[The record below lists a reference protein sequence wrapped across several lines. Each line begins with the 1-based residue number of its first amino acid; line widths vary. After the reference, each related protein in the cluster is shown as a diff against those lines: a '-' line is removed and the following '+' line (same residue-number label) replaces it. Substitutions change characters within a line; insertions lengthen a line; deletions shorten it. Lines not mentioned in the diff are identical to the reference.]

1 MLLYIGISKNPFMSQ
16 INEPINPITRATYI
30 LVSEELQAHSNLLLV
45 IKSNLVIYLNLVLFE
60 VNSWFKPCL
69 NKNNLAWI
77 TNPSYWLLI
86 SKISSLAF
94 IYIIIIMKRCI
105 EDNMKDL
112 KLENML
118 VTPFNFLSDVDHHKI
133 V

>member
-60 VNSWFKPCL
+60 VHSWFKPCL
-69 NKNNLAWI
+69 NKNNLSWI
-77 TNPSYWLLI
+77 TNQLELLI
-86 SKISSLAF
+86 SKISGLAF